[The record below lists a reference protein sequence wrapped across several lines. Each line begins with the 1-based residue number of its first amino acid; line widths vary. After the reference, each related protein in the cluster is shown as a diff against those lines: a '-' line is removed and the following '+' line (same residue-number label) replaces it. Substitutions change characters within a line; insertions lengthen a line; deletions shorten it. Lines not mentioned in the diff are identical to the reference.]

1 MYLTG
6 LLCYFGWTMVN
17 YWILGFAWFESFGTT
32 FTARGLLKLIWKPD
46 AMVGKKASLLLLK
59 GGGGGG
65 ASPFKE
71 QKI

>member
-1 MYLTG
+1 
-6 LLCYFGWTMVN
+6 MVN

-46 AMVGKKASLLLLK
+46 AMVELEKRPPYFYSR
-59 GGGGGG
+59 GGGG
-65 ASPFKE
+65 ASPFKA